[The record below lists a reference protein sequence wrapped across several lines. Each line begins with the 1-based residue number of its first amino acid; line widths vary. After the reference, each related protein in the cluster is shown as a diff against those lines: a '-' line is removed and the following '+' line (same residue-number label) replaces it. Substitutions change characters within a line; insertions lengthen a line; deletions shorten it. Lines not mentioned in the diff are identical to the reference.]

1 MIINKTAKIL
11 ALGTVASL
19 SCITAQAADKE
30 LLDILLQ
37 NGSIDQAQYSKLIE
51 KETIS
56 KKDVNNIIVKLNQKG
71 LQVETADKKFK
82 MKIGGR
88 LHADATFHSGD
99 NKIEASQATNGTEIR
114 RARLYLKGVM
124 WEDFKYMSEFDFADN
139 NTTVKD
145 LYLSYTG
152 LDWLDITVGNQKQPI
167 SMELQ
172 ESSNDIMFTERS
184 LVNTITGPAFDRAIG
199 VHFKSS
205 GKNWSGQIGAYGE
218 SIGKNKVPGDEG
230 WGVASRATY
239 APIMTKN
246 QVVHLGAYGG
256 FRETNDDSDLLN
268 GGSDFDLKYETTH
281 MSNFY
286 LTRTEAISG
295 AKNISIGGAEAAYM
309 QGPFSIQ
316 GEYAYS
322 WVERDGAPNVDF
334 NAFYVQTGWT
344 LTGESR
350 SYKGSD
356 GEFKRLKPATN
367 FSFSGDGWG
376 ALVLAAR

>member
-184 LVNTITGPAFDRAIG
+184 LVNTITGPAFDGSIG
-199 VHFKSS
+199 VHF
-205 GKNWSGQIGAYGE
+205 
-218 SIGKNKVPGDEG
+218 
-230 WGVASRATY
+230 
-239 APIMTKN
+239 
-246 QVVHLGAYGG
+246 
-256 FRETNDDSDLLN
+256 
-268 GGSDFDLKYETTH
+268 
-281 MSNFY
+281 
-286 LTRTEAISG
+286 
-295 AKNISIGGAEAAYM
+295 
-309 QGPFSIQ
+309 
-316 GEYAYS
+316 
-322 WVERDGAPNVDF
+322 
-334 NAFYVQTGWT
+334 
-344 LTGESR
+344 
-350 SYKGSD
+350 
-356 GEFKRLKPATN
+356 
-367 FSFSGDGWG
+367 
-376 ALVLAAR
+376 